1 MALALAALL
10 MAPVGSSATAHAA
23 GGDTSYGAPTYHDPD
38 GNGEGEGEDEGE
50 GEGEGEGGEG
60 GSLIEV
66 LEGVGDLLR
75 GVAKLVSG
83 ED

>member
-10 MAPVGSSATAHAA
+10 TASIGASTTALAADGRTAHA
-23 GGDTSYGAPTYHDPD
+23 GPTYHDPEGYYEGD
-38 GNGEGEGEDEGE
+38 GGEGEEEGE
-50 GEGEGEGGEG
+50 SDGEGEG

>member
-10 MAPVGSSATAHAA
+10 VAPVGSSATAHAA
-23 GGDTSYGAPTYHDPD
+23 GGDTSFAAPTYHDPD
-38 GNGEGEGEDEGE
+38 GNGGGEDEGE
-50 GEGEGEGGEG
+50 GEDEGGEG